1 MLNCN
6 YFNLSHIINSHTCII
21 KCNPSPPKKN
31 QKKKK
36 SCYFDNNMSEL
47 SQYVYYALVCNV
59 RSVTIYRSGF

>member
-1 MLNCN
+1 MLNFN
-6 YFNLSHIINSHTCII
+6 YFNLSHIINSQTCII
-21 KCNPSPPKKN
+21 KCNPPPQKK
-31 QKKKK
+31 KSKKK